1 MVTVPCLLFVQ
12 SWLMACVVHLG
23 VAVIIVLRALLGDA
37 EDAADTIFQHSG
49 TLIGA
54 EFIMA
59 ACVGILV
66 RFVYNSFEQRVAARL
81 RENHVS
87 SQLDAASGLLQL
99 TCEAVMELDDDFRLT
114 EHCPKLAAM
123 LLRGGSSTQGL
134 RFCEFVARDEAARAE
149 EILRKDSGSH
159 DSSSV
164 AKAFHTHLV
173 DSCASKF
180 RTEVFQVKYQLPSGQ
195 SRHLIGLRDFTDL
208 QSLAGNKAADAIHD
222 TDDREQL
229 ELYDGLSSLR
239 GHSESAPEV
248 SIHPQASNP
257 SEDSNMESGR
267 HGGRR
272 IVEQAVALRSRNIFL
287 DLDVQ
292 AMQVCAASA
301 PLTSLIGRGLSE
313 VFVNYTLE
321 LCTRLWRQATQSP
334 DLPDNV
340 VSFERMP
347 LFCVPRTIEISGVM
361 QLSRTSLGDLHV
373 ILNFR
378 PSALVQL

>member
-99 TCEAVMELDDDFRLT
+99 TCEAVMELDDDFRFF
-114 EHCPKLAAM
+114 K
-123 LLRGGSSTQGL
+123 SSTN
-134 RFCEFVARDEAARAE
+134 
-149 EILRKDSGSH
+149 
-159 DSSSV
+159 
-164 AKAFHTHLV
+164 
-173 DSCASKF
+173 
-180 RTEVFQVKYQLPSGQ
+180 FQVG
-195 SRHLIGLRDFTDL
+195 RAAI
-208 QSLAGNKAADAIHD
+208 SLACVTSQICNRWLE
-222 TDDREQL
+222 TRQL
-229 ELYDGLSSLR
+229 MRFMTRMTESSLN
-239 GHSESAPEV
+239 STTVSAVCVGIPNL
-248 SIHPQASNP
+248 HL
-257 SEDSNMESGR
+257 
-267 HGGRR
+267 R

-292 AMQVCAASA
+292 AMQ
-301 PLTSLIGRGLSE
+301 
-313 VFVNYTLE
+313 
-321 LCTRLWRQATQSP
+321 ATQSP

-347 LFCVPRTIEISGVM
+347 LFCAERPAPPARFARSAASARGAQQFQWRSGAPERRAEGGKLPDDPTQISAYIPVD
-361 QLSRTSLGDLHV
+361 QIHVNSLSGKK
-373 ILNFR
+373 N
-378 PSALVQL
+378 